1 MAQLHSFED
10 TTVGYAKAQSA
21 LCSTPPSPVERPNL
35 SGIGS
40 QAYSIL
46 ARSNEIN
53 SDLNAILRHLRGDT
67 VGSGT
72 CGESAE
78 PTGKLEEVSR
88 VQQST
93 LDRQRDTY
101 QLINELAELLG
112 VNA

>member
-10 TTVGYAKAQSA
+10 TTVGYAKAQGP
-21 LCSTPPSPVERPNL
+21 LCLTPPAPVEQPSL
-35 SGIGS
+35 SGIGA

-67 VGSGT
+67 TGEGI
-72 CGESAE
+72 CGKSAE
-78 PTGKLEEVSR
+78 PTGKLEEVTR
-88 VQQST
+88 VQQEALS
-93 LDRQRDTY
+93 RQRDTY
-101 QLINELAELLG
+101 QLINELAELLS